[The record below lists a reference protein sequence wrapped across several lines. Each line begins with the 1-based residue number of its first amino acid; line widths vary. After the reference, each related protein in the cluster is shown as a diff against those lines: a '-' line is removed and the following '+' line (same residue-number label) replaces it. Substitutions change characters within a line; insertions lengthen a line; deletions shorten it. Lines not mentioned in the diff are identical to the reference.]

1 MSLFKKK
8 GPKPAFKP
16 RLSEVAADDTV
27 KTAGDEDGA
36 GAESPSAI
44 ATKLKKQAK
53 KAKVKTPLSFGAE
66 EQESEGTEF
75 KVKKSKLSQ
84 KLSHGNKSALPPNLD
99 QASITPQSSAP
110 KYDQNYLNELKANTP
125 TARPTFAAD
134 VDPEM
139 AMDVDSTDMAVS
151 VIDVDALDEPVE
163 PAPLIPTESTVKAA
177 KERRERSR
185 KTGQPAD
192 EDFISLSLVQR
203 ETEYQGPHPT
213 SRLMREE
220 DDLGEGDDEFAEY
233 TSAKDRIALGKK
245 SRKAEAAKR
254 REDIQELIADAEEE
268 DEEAMEWEQE
278 QIRRGG
284 QLPTDVP
291 GKPAKA
297 VYKPAPIP
305 PSTPIPTLAPA
316 LARLTQQ
323 LSQLTASHAS
333 TTSALNAVARER
345 DEIEEREKEMR
356 EMVERAEAK
365 RAWFDEFREWVE
377 SVAGFLDEKYPA
389 LERVEED
396 QLVLLKERS
405 GIIAK
410 RRQEEDIDD
419 LATFLGPIPQTT
431 EEPSAKSDRQSRR
444 TTRLTRRQRR
454 HIRDTSIQND
464 EEGYSTDS
472 SLPEEDAN
480 AYDDA
485 VASLKKSRREVLADV
500 RAEEFRDPGRG
511 RWGSWREHYADTYVG
526 AWGGLGVVS
535 AWEFWV
541 RLEMADWDPVEN
553 SRSLDAFKWYKGLYE
568 YARPGEG
575 EVESRDL
582 GPDGDLVSSMI
593 TTAVIP
599 RLAKVLEGGAF
610 DAYSEKHVRRVIDLA
625 EEVEASIEPDSI
637 KLQILQKAVITVFQ
651 RAVASAEGLLVQYK
665 AHGYSRPFDPEAIP
679 ARRRY
684 IARHVKLLQNMLRW
698 RRYTEER
705 FGVGALVERLV
716 EGVILYAAEGG
727 WEVGGADLAGKVR
740 DMLPKELVSAGL
752 RARLG

>member
-16 RLSEVAADDTV
+16 RLSEVAAEDTV
-27 KTAGDEDGA
+27 KTAGDEDSA

-66 EQESEGTEF
+66 EQEGEGTEF

-125 TARPTFAAD
+125 TARPTFATD

-139 AMDVDSTDMAVS
+139 AMDVDSTDMTVS

-203 ETEYQGPHPT
+203 EAEYQGPHPT

-333 TTSALNAVARER
+333 TTSALNAVAKER

-419 LATFLGPIPQTT
+419 LATFLGPVPQTT

-454 HIRDTSIQND
+454 HIRGTSNQND

-511 RWGSWREHYADTYVG
+511 RWGSWREHYADSYVG

-665 AHGYSRPFDPEAIP
+665 VHGYSRPFDPEAIP

>member
-8 GPKPAFKP
+8 GPKLAFKP
-16 RLSEVAADDTV
+16 RLSEAAADDTV
-27 KTAGDEDGA
+27 QAAADDASA

-53 KAKVKTPLSFGAE
+53 KAKVKTPLSFGAD

-75 KVKKSKLSQ
+75 KIKKSNLSQ
-84 KLSHGNKSALPPNLD
+84 RLSHGSKSALPSNLD
-99 QASITPQSSAP
+99 QATITPQSSGP
-110 KYDQNYLNELKANTP
+110 RYDQNYLNELKASTP
-125 TARPTFAAD
+125 TTRPSFAANND
-134 VDPEM
+134 SEL
-139 AMDVDSTDMAVS
+139 AMDVDSANMAVS
-151 VIDVDALDEPVE
+151 VIDVDALDDPIE
-163 PAPLIPTESTVKAA
+163 PAPLIPTETTVKAA

-203 ETEYQGPHPT
+203 DSEYQGPHPT

-220 DDLGEGDDEFAEY
+220 DDLGEGDDEFAEF
-233 TSAKDRIALGKK
+233 TSAKERIALGKK

-254 REDIQELIADAEEE
+254 REDIQELIADADEE

-284 QLPTDVP
+284 QLPTDAP
-291 GKPAKA
+291 GKAPKP

-323 LSQLTASHAS
+323 LAQLTSSHAS
-333 TTSALNAVARER
+333 TTSALNAVAKER

-356 EMVERAEAK
+356 EMVARAEAK

-405 GIIAK
+405 AIIAK

-419 LATFLGPIPQTT
+419 LATFLGPVPQTT
-431 EEPSAKSDRQSRR
+431 EDPSAKSDRQSRR

-454 HIRDTSIQND
+454 HIRSTVAQNE

-472 SLPEEDAN
+472 SLPEEDAG

-485 VASLKKSRREVLADV
+485 VQALRRSRREVLADV

-511 RWGSWREHYADTYVG
+511 RWASWREYYADSYVG

-541 RLEMADWDPVEN
+541 RLEMADWDPVES

-575 EVESRDL
+575 EVAAREL

-637 KLQILQKAVITVFQ
+637 RLQVLQKAVIAVFQ

-665 AHGYSRPFDPEAIP
+665 AHGYARPFDPEAIP

-716 EGVILYAAEGG
+716 GGIILYAAEGG
-727 WEVGGADLAGKVR
+727 WEVGGADLAEKVKE
-740 DMLPKELVSAGL
+740 MLPKELVSAEL